1 MANGKIHSD
10 YDVKDFIL
18 LSSQTYERMGIR
30 YGQSETLKHHVT
42 LKKDVMEL
50 NHFIFTYNKMS
61 KHEQLDIESI
71 KIPTNEVV
79 AIIGNNGSGKS
90 TFAQCLSGLLKR
102 FKGQVLCDN
111 EKYHRKQLL
120 RQSYMVFQDVNTQ
133 LFTEC
138 LDQELR
144 LQNIQVS
151 ETQSDA
157 LLNHIHLLDKK
168 FEHPL
173 ALSGGEKQ
181 RMAIAT
187 ALLSSKEMIVFDEPT
202 SGLDLYHMQEI
213 AKLISD
219 LHAKGKKIFII
230 THDKSLILELCTYV
244 LHFSEGR
251 IVNHYALDNQG
262 LEHLNPYFNI

>member
-1 MANGKIHSD
+1 
-10 YDVKDFIL
+10 
-18 LSSQTYERMGIR
+18 
-30 YGQSETLKHHVT
+30 
-42 LKKDVMEL
+42 
-50 NHFIFTYNKMS
+50 
-61 KHEQLDIESI
+61 
-71 KIPTNEVV
+71 
-79 AIIGNNGSGKS
+79 
-90 TFAQCLSGLLKR
+90 
-102 FKGQVLCDN
+102 
-111 EKYHRKQLL
+111 
-120 RQSYMVFQDVNTQ
+120 MVFQDVNTQ

-157 LLNHIHLLDKK
+157 LLNHIRLLDKK

-187 ALLSSKEMIVFDEPT
+187 ALLSGKEMIIFDEPT

-219 LHAKGKKIFII
+219 LHAKGKKY
-230 THDKSLILELCTYV
+230 SL
-244 LHFSEGR
+244 LHM
-251 IVNHYALDNQG
+251 INH
-262 LEHLNPYFNI
+262 